1 MGFIGIAL
9 WALIPG
15 FIAKKKG
22 RNFWGYY
29 FLSFLISPLITM
41 IITLCL
47 SKKDDN
53 PLLRRT
59 ESLNECKSCGY
70 RAKKLFTV
78 CPKCG
83 KDTKQNIYLNEEP
96 TIDVDQIL
104 FCRKCGEKLI
114 ESGKFCSKCGT
125 QVIAEP
131 VTIVSEQYDC
141 EFCKKCGAVISD
153 DTDTCHVCG
162 ERKDAD

>member
-1 MGFIGIAL
+1 MPTLIGIAL

-47 SKKDDN
+47 SKI
-53 PLLRRT
+53 T
-59 ESLNECKSCGY
+59 ESE
-70 RAKKLFTV
+70 
-78 CPKCG
+78 
-83 KDTKQNIYLNEEP
+83 YLEEVP
-96 TIDVDQIL
+96 TETDKVR

-114 ESGKFCSKCGT
+114 DSSKFCRKCGT
-125 QVIAEP
+125 EIVEEPAIA
-131 VTIVSEQYDC
+131 IVELENI
-141 EFCKKCGAVISD
+141 EFCKKCGADITN

-162 ERKDAD
+162 EQKGID